1 MAFRINPDGA
11 YSNGSTLHRR
21 HYLLNGTVRRIVGVI
36 ESRHLPLFSDSP
48 DFSMNAPADFARA
61 VCPHDCP
68 DTCAMRVTVK
78 DGKAVKVSGDPD
90 HPPTQGVL
98 CTKVARYAERTH
110 HTERL
115 STPLRRIGPKG
126 SGRFEPISWDEALS
140 IAAERL
146 KPIAQRAPEAILPYS
161 YAGTMGLVQGES
173 IAARFFNVLGAS
185 RLDRTICAAAGAAGL
200 KYTYGASLGMH
211 VEFFEESE
219 LILIWGSNP
228 IASSLHFWTR
238 AQEAKR
244 RGAKLIAIDPYRSLT
259 AEKCHQ
265 HIALRPG
272 TDAALALGMMHV
284 LIREDSL
291 DHDYIRA
298 HTLGFDEL
306 AARAAEYPPSR
317 VAAICGIQEETVVE
331 LARAFGSTR
340 KAAIRL
346 NYGMQRVRGGGNAV
360 RAVACLPSL
369 TGAWR
374 ERAGGLLLSSS
385 GWAPIDHAAL
395 ERPDLLPNWP
405 NQVPRSINMNAIG
418 DALLHPGDASFGP
431 KVEALIVYNSNP
443 VAVAPDSA
451 KVAAGFARED
461 LFTIVLEHF
470 QTDTAD
476 YADLVFPAT
485 TQLEHLDAH
494 KSYGHTHVMANL
506 PAIPPVGDS
515 RTNTDFFRGLARA
528 MHLTEPALF
537 DTDEQIA
544 SKAFRWNDPT
554 LEGQSWETLKASGWL
569 KLHLPEAPLAEGGF
583 RTPSGKCE
591 FFSERLKHEGLDPLP
606 GYIPPYESADGAP
619 ELAARYPLAMI
630 SPPAR
635 NFLNSS
641 FVNIDSLRATEREP
655 HLDIHPED
663 ATSRGIADGMLVR
676 IFNDRGSMQAR
687 ARVTDRARQGV
698 VVGLSI
704 WWKKLS
710 PDGCNANQVTSQALT
725 DLGGSAT
732 FYDCLVEVES
742 LH

>member
-1 MAFRINPDGA
+1 
-11 YSNGSTLHRR
+11 
-21 HYLLNGTVRRIVGVI
+21 
-36 ESRHLPLFSDSP
+36 
-48 DFSMNAPADFARA
+48 MNAPAEFARA

-68 DTCAMRVTVK
+68 DTCAMRVTVR
-78 DGKAVKVSGDPD
+78 DGKAVKISGDPD

-110 HTERL
+110 HKDRL
-115 STPLRRIGPKG
+115 LTPLRRIGKKG
-126 SGRFEPISWDEALS
+126 EGRFEPITWDEALQL
-140 IAAERL
+140 AAERL
-146 KPIAQRAPEAILPYS
+146 KPIAQRAPEAIVPYS

-185 RLDRTICAAAGAAGL
+185 RLERTICAAAGAAGL
-200 KYTYGASLGMH
+200 RYTYGASLGMH
-211 VEFFEESE
+211 AEFYEESE
-219 LILIWGSNP
+219 LILIWGANP

-244 RGAKLIAIDPYRSLT
+244 RGAKLIAIDPYKSLT

-265 HIALRPG
+265 HVALRPG
-272 TDAALALGMMHV
+272 TDAALALGMIDV
-284 LIREDSL
+284 LIRENFIDDEYVS
-291 DHDYIRA
+291 A
-298 HTLGFDEL
+298 HTVGFEEL
-306 AARAAEYPPSR
+306 AARAAQYPPSR
-317 VAAICGIQEETVVE
+317 VAQICGIEENVVIE
-331 LARAFGSTR
+331 LARAFGSTK

-360 RAVACLPSL
+360 RAIACLPSL

-385 GWAPIDHAAL
+385 GWTPVNGSAL
-395 ERPDLLPNWP
+395 ERPDLLPGWP
-405 NQVPRSINMNAIG
+405 SKLPRAVNMNAIG
-418 DALLHPGDASFGP
+418 DALLHPGDANFGP
-431 KVEALIVYNSNP
+431 KIEALIVYNSNP

-451 KVAAGFARED
+451 KVEAGFARED

-476 YADLVFPAT
+476 YADLIFPAT
-485 TQLEHLDAH
+485 TQLEHMDVH

-506 PAIPPVGDS
+506 PAIQPVGEA
-515 RTNTDFFRGLARA
+515 RPNTEIFRGLARA
-528 MHLTEPALF
+528 MDLTEPALF
-537 DTDEQIA
+537 ETDEQIA
-544 SKAFRWNDPT
+544 SEAFRWDDRT
-554 LEGQSWETLKASGWL
+554 LEGQSWDKLKASGWL
-569 KLHLPEAPLAEGGF
+569 KLDIAEAPLAEGAF

-591 FFSERLKHEGLDPLP
+591 FYSERLKLEGLDPLP
-606 GYIPPYESADGAP
+606 DYLPPYESADGSP

-641 FVNIDSLRATEREP
+641 FVNIESLRAAEREP
-655 HLDIHPED
+655 HLDIHPVD
-663 ATSRGIADGMLVR
+663 AETRGVTDGALVR

-687 ARVTDRARQGV
+687 ARVTDRAREGV

-732 FYDCLVEVES
+732 FYDCLVEVEQ
-742 LH
+742 LD

>member
-1 MAFRINPDGA
+1 
-11 YSNGSTLHRR
+11 
-21 HYLLNGTVRRIVGVI
+21 
-36 ESRHLPLFSDSP
+36 
-48 DFSMNAPADFARA
+48 MNAPAEFARA

-68 DTCAMRVTVK
+68 DTCAMRVTVR
-78 DGKAVKVSGDPD
+78 DGKAVKISGDPD

-110 HTERL
+110 HKDRL
-115 STPLRRIGPKG
+115 LTPLRRIGKKG
-126 SGRFEPISWDEALS
+126 EGRFEPITWDAALQL
-140 IAAERL
+140 AAERL
-146 KPIAQRAPEAILPYS
+146 KPIAQRAPEAIVPYS

-185 RLDRTICAAAGAAGL
+185 RLERTICAAAGAAGL
-200 KYTYGASLGMH
+200 RYTYGASLGMH
-211 VEFFEESE
+211 AEFYEESE
-219 LILIWGSNP
+219 LILIWGANP

-244 RGAKLIAIDPYRSLT
+244 RGAKLIAIDPYKSLT

-265 HIALRPG
+265 HVALRPG
-272 TDAALALGMMHV
+272 TDAALALGMIDV
-284 LIREDSL
+284 LIRENFIDDEYVS
-291 DHDYIRA
+291 A
-298 HTLGFDEL
+298 HTIGFEEL
-306 AARAAEYPPSR
+306 AARAAQYPPSR
-317 VAAICGIQEETVVE
+317 VAQICGIEENVVIE
-331 LARAFGSTR
+331 LARAFGSTK

-360 RAVACLPSL
+360 RAIACLPSL

-385 GWAPIDHAAL
+385 GWTPVNGSAL
-395 ERPDLLPNWP
+395 ERPDLLPGWP
-405 NQVPRSINMNAIG
+405 SKLPRAVNMNAIG
-418 DALLHPGDASFGP
+418 DALLHPGDANFGP
-431 KVEALIVYNSNP
+431 KIEALIVYNSNP

-451 KVAAGFARED
+451 KVEAGFAREN

-476 YADLVFPAT
+476 YADLIFPAT
-485 TQLEHLDAH
+485 TQLEHLDVH
-494 KSYGHTHVMANL
+494 KSYGHTHVLANL
-506 PAIPPVGDS
+506 PAIQPVGEA
-515 RTNTDFFRGLARA
+515 RPNTEIFRGLARA
-528 MHLTEPALF
+528 MGLTEPALF
-537 DTDEQIA
+537 ETDEQIA
-544 SKAFRWNDPT
+544 SKAFRWDDRT
-554 LEGQSWETLKASGWL
+554 LEGQSWDKLKASGWL
-569 KLHLPEAPLAEGGF
+569 KLDIAEAPLAEGAF

-591 FFSERLKHEGLDPLP
+591 FYSERLKLEGLDPLP
-606 GYIPPYESADGAP
+606 DYLPPYESADGSP

-641 FVNIDSLRATEREP
+641 FVNIDSLRAAEREP
-655 HLDIHPED
+655 HLDIHPVD
-663 ATSRGIADGMLVR
+663 AETRGVADGALVR

-687 ARVTDRARQGV
+687 ARVTDRAREGV

-732 FYDCLVEVES
+732 FYDCLVEVEQ
-742 LH
+742 LD

>member
-1 MAFRINPDGA
+1 
-11 YSNGSTLHRR
+11 
-21 HYLLNGTVRRIVGVI
+21 
-36 ESRHLPLFSDSP
+36 
-48 DFSMNAPADFARA
+48 MNAPTEFARA

-98 CTKVARYAERTH
+98 CTKVTRYAERTH
-110 HTERL
+110 HKDRL
-115 STPLRRIGPKG
+115 LTPLRRVGRKG
-126 SGRFEPISWDEALS
+126 EGRFEAISWNDALTL
-140 IAAERL
+140 AANKL
-146 KPIAQRAPEAILPYS
+146 KSIAQRAPEAILPYS

-185 RLDRTICAAAGAAGL
+185 RLDRTICAAAGTAGL
-200 KYTYGASLGMH
+200 RYTYGASLGMH
-211 VEFFEESE
+211 TEFFEESE
-219 LILIWGSNP
+219 IILIWGANP

-272 TDAALALGMMHV
+272 TDAALALGMIDV
-284 LIREDSL
+284 LIREDL
-291 DHDYIRA
+291 IDREYVDA
-298 HTLGFDEL
+298 HTLGFEEL
-306 AARAAEYPPSR
+306 KARAAQFPPSR
-317 VAAICGIQEETVVE
+317 VASICGLDENTVID

-340 KAAIRL
+340 KASIRL

-360 RAVACLPSL
+360 RAIACLPSL

-374 ERAGGLLLSSS
+374 ERAGGMLLSSS
-385 GWAPIDHAAL
+385 GWTPVDGNAL
-395 ERPDLLPNWP
+395 ERPNLSPGWPSKLPRI
-405 NQVPRSINMNAIG
+405 VNMNAIG
-418 DALLHPGDASFGP
+418 DALLNPGDDAFGP
-431 KVEALIVYNSNP
+431 KIEALIVYNSNP

-451 KVAAGFARED
+451 KVAAGFARDD

-476 YADLVFPAT
+476 YADLIFPAT
-485 TQLEHLDAH
+485 TQLEHLDVH

-506 PAIPPVGDS
+506 PAIQPVGEA
-515 RTNTDFFRGLARA
+515 RTNTDIFRGLARA
-528 MHLTEPALF
+528 MGLTEPALF
-537 DTDEQIA
+537 ETDEQIA
-544 SKAFRWNDPT
+544 SKAFRWADAT
-554 LEGQSWETLKASGWL
+554 LEGQDWNALKETGWL
-569 KLHLPEAPLAEGGF
+569 KLNLADAPLAQGAF

-591 FFSERLKHEGLDPLP
+591 FYSERLKNEGLDPLP
-606 GYIPPYESADGAP
+606 DYLPPYESTDGSP

-641 FVNIDSLRATEREP
+641 FVNVESLRATEGQP
-655 HLDIHPED
+655 HLDIHPAD
-663 ATSRGIADGMLVR
+663 AELRGIEDGVLVR

-687 ARVTDRARQGV
+687 ARVTERAKEGV

-710 PDGCNANQVTSQALT
+710 PDGRNANQVTSQALT

-742 LH
+742 TH

>member
-1 MAFRINPDGA
+1 
-11 YSNGSTLHRR
+11 
-21 HYLLNGTVRRIVGVI
+21 
-36 ESRHLPLFSDSP
+36 
-48 DFSMNAPADFARA
+48 MNAPAEFARA

-78 DGKAVKVSGDPD
+78 DGKAVKISGDPD

-98 CTKVARYAERTH
+98 CTKVTRYAERTH
-110 HTERL
+110 HKDRL
-115 STPLRRIGPKG
+115 LTPLRRIGKKG
-126 SGRFEPISWDEALS
+126 EGRFEPIGWDEALQL
-140 IAAERL
+140 AADRL
-146 KPIAQRAPEAILPYS
+146 RPIARRAPEAIVPYS

-185 RLDRTICAAAGAAGL
+185 RLERTICAAAGAAGL
-200 KYTYGASLGMH
+200 RYTYGASLGMH
-211 VEFFEESE
+211 SEFYEESE
-219 LILIWGSNP
+219 LILIWGANP

-244 RGAKLIAIDPYRSLT
+244 RGAKLIAIDPYQSLT

-272 TDAALALGMMHV
+272 TDAALALGMIDV
-284 LIREDSL
+284 LIRENFIDREYVS
-291 DHDYIRA
+291 A
-298 HTLGFDEL
+298 HTVGFDEL
-306 AARAAEYPPSR
+306 AARAAQYPPAR
-317 VAAICGIQEETVVE
+317 VAEICGIDESVVVD
-331 LARAFGSTR
+331 LARAFGSTK

-360 RAVACLPSL
+360 RAIACLPSL

-385 GWAPIDHAAL
+385 GWAPIDGSAL
-395 ERPDLLPNWP
+395 ERPDLLPGWP
-405 NQVPRSINMNAIG
+405 SKIPRAINMNAIG
-418 DALLHPGDASFGP
+418 DALLHPGGETFGP
-431 KVEALIVYNSNP
+431 KIEALIVYNSNP

-451 KVAAGFARED
+451 KVAAGFARDD

-476 YADLVFPAT
+476 YADLIFPAT
-485 TQLEHLDAH
+485 TQLEHLDVH

-506 PAIPPVGDS
+506 PAIEPVGDA
-515 RTNTDFFRGLARA
+515 RPNTEIFRGLARA
-528 MHLTEPALF
+528 MDLTEPALF
-537 DTDEQIA
+537 ETDEQIA
-544 SKAFRWNDPT
+544 SKAFRWNDRT
-554 LEGQSWETLKASGWL
+554 LEGQSWDTLKASGWL
-569 KLHLPEAPLAEGGF
+569 KLKIAEAPLAEGGF

-591 FFSERLKHEGLDPLP
+591 FYSERLEREGLDPLP
-606 GYIPPYESADGAP
+606 DYLPPYESADGSP

-641 FVNIDSLRATEREP
+641 FVNIESLRAAEREP
-655 HLDIHPED
+655 HLDIHPDD
-663 ATSRGIADGMLVR
+663 AKARGIIDGALVR

-687 ARVTDRARQGV
+687 ARVTARAREGV

-732 FYDCLVEVES
+732 FYDCLVEVEQV
-742 LH
+742 H

>member
-1 MAFRINPDGA
+1 
-11 YSNGSTLHRR
+11 
-21 HYLLNGTVRRIVGVI
+21 
-36 ESRHLPLFSDSP
+36 
-48 DFSMNAPADFARA
+48 MNAPAEFARA

-68 DTCAMRVTVK
+68 DTCAMRVTVR
-78 DGKAVKVSGDPD
+78 DGKAVKISGDPD

-110 HTERL
+110 HKDRL
-115 STPLRRIGPKG
+115 LTPLRRIGKKG
-126 SGRFEPISWDEALS
+126 EGRFEPITWDEALQL
-140 IAAERL
+140 AAERL
-146 KPIAQRAPEAILPYS
+146 RPIAQRAPEAIVPYS

-185 RLDRTICAAAGAAGL
+185 RLERTICAAAGAAGL
-200 KYTYGASLGMH
+200 RYTYGASLGMH
-211 VEFFEESE
+211 AEFYEESE
-219 LILIWGSNP
+219 LILIWGANP

-244 RGAKLIAIDPYRSLT
+244 RGAKLIAIDPYKSLT

-265 HIALRPG
+265 HVALRPG
-272 TDAALALGMMHV
+272 TDAALALGMIDV
-284 LIREDSL
+284 LIRENFIDDEYVS
-291 DHDYIRA
+291 A
-298 HTLGFDEL
+298 HTIGFEEL
-306 AARAAEYPPSR
+306 AARAAQYPPSR
-317 VAAICGIQEETVVE
+317 VAQICGIEENVVVE
-331 LARAFGSTR
+331 LARAFGSTK

-360 RAVACLPSL
+360 RAIACLPSL

-385 GWAPIDHAAL
+385 GWTPVNGSAL
-395 ERPDLLPNWP
+395 ERPDLLPGWP
-405 NQVPRSINMNAIG
+405 SKLPRAVNMNAIG
-418 DALLHPGDASFGP
+418 DALLHPGDENFGP
-431 KVEALIVYNSNP
+431 KIEALIVYNSNP

-451 KVAAGFARED
+451 KVEAGFARED

-476 YADLVFPAT
+476 YADLIFPAT
-485 TQLEHLDAH
+485 TQLEHLDVH
-494 KSYGHTHVMANL
+494 KSYGHTHVMANV
-506 PAIPPVGDS
+506 PAIQPVGEA
-515 RTNTDFFRGLARA
+515 RPNTEIFRGLARA
-528 MHLTEPALF
+528 MDLTEPALF
-537 DTDEQIA
+537 ESDEQIA
-544 SKAFRWNDPT
+544 SKAFRWDDRT
-554 LEGQSWETLKASGWL
+554 LEGQSWDKLKGSGWL
-569 KLHLPEAPLAEGGF
+569 KLDIAEAPLAEGAF

-591 FFSERLKHEGLDPLP
+591 FYSERLKLEGLDPLP
-606 GYIPPYESADGAP
+606 DYLPPYESADGSP

-641 FVNIDSLRATEREP
+641 FVNIESLRAAEREP
-655 HLDIHPED
+655 HLDIHPVD
-663 ATSRGIADGMLVR
+663 AEARGVADGALVR

-687 ARVTDRARQGV
+687 ARVTDRAREGV

-732 FYDCLVEVES
+732 FYDCLVEVEQ
-742 LH
+742 LD

>member
-1 MAFRINPDGA
+1 
-11 YSNGSTLHRR
+11 
-21 HYLLNGTVRRIVGVI
+21 
-36 ESRHLPLFSDSP
+36 
-48 DFSMNAPADFARA
+48 MNAPAEFARA

-68 DTCAMRVTVK
+68 DTCAMRVTVR
-78 DGKAVKVSGDPD
+78 DGKAVKISGDPD

-110 HTERL
+110 HKDRL
-115 STPLRRIGPKG
+115 LTPLRRIGKKG
-126 SGRFEPISWDEALS
+126 EGRFEPITWDEALQL
-140 IAAERL
+140 AAERL
-146 KPIAQRAPEAILPYS
+146 KPIAQRAPEAIVPYS

-185 RLDRTICAAAGAAGL
+185 RLERTICAAAGAAGL
-200 KYTYGASLGMH
+200 RYTYGASLGMH
-211 VEFFEESE
+211 AEFYEESE
-219 LILIWGSNP
+219 LILIWGANP

-244 RGAKLIAIDPYRSLT
+244 RGAKLIAIDPYKSLT

-265 HIALRPG
+265 HVALRPG
-272 TDAALALGMMHV
+272 TDAALALGMIDV
-284 LIREDSL
+284 LIRENFIDDEYVS
-291 DHDYIRA
+291 A
-298 HTLGFDEL
+298 HTVGFEEL
-306 AARAAEYPPSR
+306 AARAAQYPPSR
-317 VAAICGIQEETVVE
+317 VAQICGIEENVVIE
-331 LARAFGSTR
+331 LARAFGSTK

-360 RAVACLPSL
+360 RAIACLPSL

-374 ERAGGLLLSSS
+374 DRAGGLLLSSS
-385 GWAPIDHAAL
+385 GWTPVNGSAL
-395 ERPDLLPNWP
+395 ERPDLLPGWP
-405 NQVPRSINMNAIG
+405 SKLPRSVNMNAIG
-418 DALLHPGDASFGP
+418 DALLHPGDANFGP
-431 KVEALIVYNSNP
+431 KIEALIVYNSNP

-451 KVAAGFARED
+451 KVEAGFARED

-485 TQLEHLDAH
+485 TQLEHLDVH

-506 PAIPPVGDS
+506 PAIQPVGEA
-515 RTNTDFFRGLARA
+515 RPNTEIFRGLTRA
-528 MHLTEPALF
+528 MGLTDPALF
-537 DTDEQIA
+537 ETDEQIA
-544 SKAFRWNDPT
+544 SKAFRWDDRT
-554 LEGQSWETLKASGWL
+554 LEGQSWDKLKASGWL
-569 KLHLPEAPLAEGGF
+569 KLDIAEAPLAEGAF

-591 FFSERLKHEGLDPLP
+591 FYSERLKLEGFDPLP
-606 GYIPPYESADGAP
+606 DYLPPYESADGSP

-641 FVNIDSLRATEREP
+641 FVNIESLRAAEREP
-655 HLDIHPED
+655 HLDIHPVD
-663 ATSRGIADGMLVR
+663 AEARGVADGALVR

-687 ARVTDRARQGV
+687 ARVTDRAREGV

-732 FYDCLVEVES
+732 FYDCLVEVEQ
-742 LH
+742 LD

>member
-1 MAFRINPDGA
+1 
-11 YSNGSTLHRR
+11 
-21 HYLLNGTVRRIVGVI
+21 
-36 ESRHLPLFSDSP
+36 
-48 DFSMNAPADFARA
+48 
-61 VCPHDCP
+61 
-68 DTCAMRVTVK
+68 MRVTVR
-78 DGKAVKVSGDPD
+78 DGKAIKISGDPD

-110 HTERL
+110 HKDRL
-115 STPLRRIGPKG
+115 LTPLRRIGKKG
-126 SGRFEPISWDEALS
+126 EGRFEPTTWDKALQL
-140 IAAERL
+140 AAERL
-146 KPIAQRAPEAILPYS
+146 KPIAQRAPEAIVPYS

-185 RLDRTICAAAGAAGL
+185 RLERTICAAAGAAGL
-200 KYTYGASLGMH
+200 RYTYGASLGMH
-211 VEFFEESE
+211 AEFYEESE
-219 LILIWGSNP
+219 LILIWGANP

-244 RGAKLIAIDPYRSLT
+244 RGARLIAIDPYKSLT

-265 HIALRPG
+265 HVALRPG
-272 TDAALALGMMHV
+272 TDAALALGMIDV
-284 LIREDSL
+284 LIRENFIDDEYVSA
-291 DHDYIRA
+291 Y
-298 HTLGFDEL
+298 TVGFEEL
-306 AARAAEYPPSR
+306 AARAAQYPPSR
-317 VAAICGIQEETVVE
+317 VAQICGIEENVVVE
-331 LARAFGSTR
+331 LARAFGSTK

-385 GWAPIDHAAL
+385 GWTPVNGSAL
-395 ERPDLLPNWP
+395 ERPDLLPGWP
-405 NQVPRSINMNAIG
+405 SKLPRAINMNAIG
-418 DALLHPGDASFGP
+418 DALLHPGDENFGP
-431 KVEALIVYNSNP
+431 KIEALIVYNSNP

-451 KVAAGFARED
+451 KVEAGFARED

-476 YADLVFPAT
+476 YADLIFPAT
-485 TQLEHLDAH
+485 TQLEHLDVH

-506 PAIPPVGDS
+506 PAIQPVGEA
-515 RTNTDFFRGLARA
+515 RPNTEIFRGLARA
-528 MHLTEPALF
+528 MDLTEPALF
-537 DTDEQIA
+537 EADEQIA
-544 SKAFRWNDPT
+544 SKAFRWDDRT
-554 LEGQSWETLKASGWL
+554 LEGQSWDKLKESGWL
-569 KLHLPEAPLAEGGF
+569 KLDIAEAPLADGAF

-591 FFSERLKHEGLDPLP
+591 FYSERLKLEGLDPLP
-606 GYIPPYESADGAP
+606 DYLPPYESADGSP

-641 FVNIDSLRATEREP
+641 FVNIESLRAAEREP
-655 HLDIHPED
+655 HLDIHPVD
-663 ATSRGIADGMLVR
+663 AEARGVVDGALVR

-687 ARVTDRARQGV
+687 ARVTDRAREGV

-732 FYDCLVEVES
+732 FYDCLVEVEQ
-742 LH
+742 LI